1 MWLLNP
7 LLCLWFGTSAD
18 AIKRSPYPTLQPS
31 PRPSSFVVP
40 TWDIQASPQ
49 DGKALAR
56 LSLPGANV
64 TDWHHISTSRCTLMG
79 CLLHAGVYD
88 DSELFFSENLKS
100 FDRSQFAVP
109 WLYRNEFRLDP
120 RPGQHYFLKTN
131 GITSKADI
139 LLNGHTVTTKDFQV
153 GSYAGHE
160 YEITELLNQ
169 GANGLLIQVYPTD
182 YYYDF
187 ALGFVDWNPY
197 PPDNGT
203 GVWRNVVIK
212 QTGPVALDP
221 LRVVTNFE
229 LPAGTGAANV
239 TLKATARNLENRTL
253 TFAAQSTILAKSG
266 GAPMVNTQSVTLG
279 PYQSADVAMTTNIIR
294 PSIWW
299 PNAWGGQPLYNGKL
313 SISTTNDTASNR
325 TISDSVEQEFGI
337 RKVTSSVNAHNDTV
351 FSINGHPFQVIGG
364 GYSSDMFLRWD
375 TSKFEMQAKYM
386 LDLGHNTVRL
396 EGKMEHPELYEVADR
411 LGLMVLPGWEC
422 CDKWEAWK
430 YNDDLAVK
438 SDWLAHDYGI
448 ANASMRHEATMLQSH
463 PSLLGF
469 LVGSDYWPD
478 DAATSI
484 YMEAFKSADWQNP
497 IVASASKRSYP
508 AALGPGGMKMDGPY
522 DWVPPNYWYDVEP
535 SQDRL
540 GAAFGF
546 GSELGAGVGTPE
558 LGSLKKFL
566 DKEDLDDLWKQPEKG
581 LYHMST
587 NVSSFYD
594 RKIYNDA
601 LWKRMGAPTSLDNY
615 LLKAQIMDYEA
626 TRAQFE
632 SVSAFWNKNRPATGL
647 IYWMLNN
654 AWPSLHWNLF
664 DYYMRPA
671 GSYYGAKTGTR
682 MEHVAFN
689 YLTKELYLINRSI
702 DRRGP
707 RTVHVDI
714 VGLQG
719 EKLASTT
726 VRALTEPNKSKSIHK
741 FAPLKKTTD
750 VDFLRV
756 VLTDEKGQTLSRNV
770 YWIAK
775 TIDQLDWENSDW
787 FYTPVSKFADY
798 NALDKLQPAQVT
810 TTITPTKIGLN
821 GSEGHEV
828 LLENQSGVPAFFVA
842 LNLLD
847 RAGGDVLPVFWS
859 DNYVTLLPHEK
870 LHLSVTSPRTGAA
883 AVQLRGK
890 NVAAVTVALK

>member
-1 MWLLNP
+1 MWLP
-7 LLCLWFGTSAD
+7 ILLSYLLFGFAAK
-18 AIKRSPYPTLQPS
+18 AIQRSPYSTTVPAPKPT
-31 PRPSSFVVP
+31 SFVVP

-49 DGKALAR
+49 DGEALAQ

-79 CLLHAGVYD
+79 CLLHARVYD
-88 DSELFFSENLKS
+88 DSKLFFSDNLKS
-100 FDRSQFAVP
+100 FNRSQFAVP
-109 WLYRNEFRLDP
+109 WLYRNEFKLSP

-139 LLNGHTVTTKDFQV
+139 LLNGHTVVTKDFQV

-160 YEITELLNQ
+160 YEITELLN
-169 GANGLLIQVYPTD
+169 GGPNGLLIQVYPTD
-182 YYYDF
+182 YNYDF

-203 GVWRNVVIK
+203 GVWRNVVVRK
-212 QTGPVALDP
+212 TGPVALDP

-229 LPAGTGAANV
+229 LPAGKGAANV
-239 TLKATARNLENRTL
+239 TLKATARNLENRNL
-253 TFAAQSTILAKSG
+253 TFAAQSTIRARSG
-266 GAPMVNTQSVTLG
+266 GAPIVKMQSVTLG
-279 PYQSADVAMTTNIIR
+279 PYESVDLSLVTTLTH

-299 PNAWGGQPLYNGKL
+299 PKAWGSQPLYSGEVSVLMDN
-313 SISTTNDTASNR
+313 S
-325 TISDSVEQEFGI
+325 TISDTVEQNFGI
-337 RKVTSSVNAHNDTV
+337 RKVTFSVNSYNDTV

-364 GYSSDMFLRWD
+364 GYSSDVFLRWD
-375 TSKFEMQAKYM
+375 TSKFEAQAQYM

-411 LGLMVLPGWEC
+411 LGLMILPGWEC
-422 CDKWEAWK
+422 CDKWEAWQ
-430 YNDDLAVK
+430 YNNDLAVK
-438 SDWLAHDYGI
+438 SDWAVHDYGI
-448 ANASMRHEATMLQSH
+448 ANASMRHEAAMLQTH

-478 DAATSI
+478 DNATSI
-484 YMEAFKSADWQNP
+484 YMDAFKSTNWQNP
-497 IVASASKRSYP
+497 VVASASKRSYP

-535 SQDRL
+535 SEDRL

-566 DKEDLDDLWKQPEKG
+566 TKEDLDDLWKKPEKG

-601 LWKRMGAPTSLDNY
+601 LWKRMGAPTSLDDY

-632 SVSAFWNKNRPATGL
+632 GVSAFWSKKRPATGL

-671 GSYYGAKTGTR
+671 GSYFGAKVGAR
-682 MEHVAFN
+682 LEHVAFN
-689 YLTKELYLINRSI
+689 YVTKELYLINHSI

-707 RTVHVDI
+707 RTVQVDI
-714 VGLQG
+714 VGLHG
-719 EKLASTT
+719 EKLESTK
-726 VRALTEPNKSKSIHK
+726 VRAQTEPNKSKPVHK
-741 FAPLKKTTD
+741 LSPLRRATD

-756 VLTDEKGQTLSRNV
+756 MLTDEEGRTLSRGV
-770 YWIAK
+770 YWTAK
-775 TIDQLDWENSDW
+775 TIDQLDWDNSDW
-787 FYTPVSKFADY
+787 FYTPVSRYANY
-798 NALDKLQPAQVT
+798 SALDQLQPAQVAT
-810 TTITPTKIGLN
+810 TVTPAKGSLN
-821 GSEGHEV
+821 GSDVHDV
-828 LLENQSGVPAFFVA
+828 LLENRSSVPAFFVS
-842 LNLLD
+842 LNLVD
-847 RAGGDVLPVFWS
+847 GAGGDVLPVFWS

-870 LHLSVTSPRTGAA
+870 LSLSVMSRTKGAA
-883 AVQLRGK
+883 AVQVRGK
-890 NVAAVTVALK
+890 NVSPETVALK

>member
-1 MWLLNP
+1 
-7 LLCLWFGTSAD
+7 
-18 AIKRSPYPTLQPS
+18 
-31 PRPSSFVVP
+31 
-40 TWDIQASPQ
+40 
-49 DGKALAR
+49 
-56 LSLPGANV
+56 
-64 TDWHHISTSRCTLMG
+64 MG

-88 DSELFFSENLKS
+88 DSKLFFSDNLKS
-100 FDRSQFAVP
+100 FNRSQFAVP
-109 WLYRNEFRLDP
+109 WLYRNEFKLTP

-160 YEITELLNQ
+160 YEITELLN
-169 GANGLLIQVYPTD
+169 GGPNGLLIQVYPTD
-182 YYYDF
+182 YNYDF

-203 GVWRNVVIK
+203 GVWRNVVVR

-221 LRVVTNFE
+221 LRVATNFE
-229 LPAGTGAANV
+229 LPTGKGPANV
-239 TLKATARNLENRTL
+239 TLKATARNLENRNL
-253 TFAAQSTILAKSG
+253 TFAAKSTVRARSG
-266 GAPMVNTQSVTLG
+266 GVPITKAHSVTLG
-279 PYQSADVAMTTNIIR
+279 PYQSMEISLTTTLAR

-299 PNAWGGQPLYNGKL
+299 PRAWGSQPLYSGK
-313 SISTTNDTASNR
+313 ISVLMDNSTVSDT
-325 TISDSVEQEFGI
+325 VEQSFGI
-337 RKVTSSVNAHNDTV
+337 RRVTSSVNSYNDTT

-364 GYSSDMFLRWD
+364 GYSSDVFLRWD
-375 TSKFEMQAKYM
+375 TSKFEAQAQYM

-422 CDKWEAWK
+422 CDKWEAWQ
-430 YNDDLAVK
+430 YNNDLAVK
-438 SDWLAHDYGI
+438 SDWAAHDYGI
-448 ANASMRHEATMLQSH
+448 ANASMRHEAAMLQTH
-463 PSLLGF
+463 PCLLGF

-478 DAATSI
+478 DNATSI

-497 IVASASKRSYP
+497 VVASASKRSYP

-535 SQDRL
+535 SEDRL

-558 LGSLKKFL
+558 LGSLNKFL
-566 DKEDLDDLWKQPEKG
+566 NKEDLDDLWKQPAKG

-601 LWKRMGAPTSLDNY
+601 LWKRMGAPTSLDDY
-615 LLKAQIMDYEA
+615 LLKSQIMDYEA

-632 SVSAFWNKNRPATGL
+632 GVSAFWNKERPATGL

-671 GSYYGAKTGTR
+671 GSYFGAKVGAR
-682 MEHVAFN
+682 PEHVALN
-689 YLTKELYLINRSI
+689 YLTKELYLINHSI

-707 RTVHVDI
+707 RNVHVDI
-714 VGLQG
+714 VGLHG
-719 EKLASTT
+719 EKLASTRIKT
-726 VRALTEPNKSKSIHK
+726 RTEPNKSKSVHK
-741 FAPLKKTTD
+741 LSPLRRATD

-756 VLTDEKGQTLSRNV
+756 ILTDEKGQTLSRNV

-775 TIDQLDWENSDW
+775 TIDQLDWDNSDW
-787 FYTPVSKFADY
+787 FYTPVSRYANY
-798 NALDKLQPAQVT
+798 SALNQLQPAQVT
-810 TTITPTKIGLN
+810 TTVVPTKGGLN
-821 GSEGHEV
+821 GSDAHDV
-828 LLENQSGVPAFFVA
+828 LLENRSSVPAFFVS
-842 LNLLD
+842 LNLVD
-847 RAGGDVLPVFWS
+847 RAGDDVLPVFWS

-870 LHLSVTSPRTGAA
+870 LSLSVSSRTKDAA
-883 AVQLRGK
+883 AVQVRGK
-890 NVAAVTVALK
+890 NVPLETVPLK

>member
-1 MWLLNP
+1 MWLTSP
-7 LLCLWFGTSAD
+7 LLYLLFGTVVE
-18 AIKRSPYPTLQPS
+18 AINRSPYSTSVPS
-31 PRPSSFVVP
+31 PQPTSFVVP

-49 DGKALAR
+49 DGEVLAQ
-56 LSLPGANV
+56 LSLPGADV
-64 TDWHHISTSRCTLMG
+64 TGWHHISTSRCTLMG

-88 DSELFFSENLKS
+88 DSKLFFSDNLKS
-100 FDRSQFAVP
+100 FNRSQFAVP
-109 WLYRNEFRLDP
+109 WLYRNEFKLST

-139 LLNGHTVTTKDFQV
+139 LLNGHTITTKDFQV
-153 GSYAGHE
+153 GSYAGHD
-160 YEITELLNQ
+160 YEITELLN
-169 GANGLLIQVYPTD
+169 GGPNGLLIQVYPTD
-182 YYYDF
+182 YNYDF

-203 GVWRNVVIK
+203 GLWRNVVVR

-221 LRVVTNFE
+221 LRVVTDFE
-229 LPAGTGAANV
+229 LPTGKGAANV
-239 TLKATARNLENRTL
+239 TLMATARNLENRNL
-253 TFAAQSTILAKSG
+253 TFTAQSTVRDRSG
-266 GAPMVNTQSVTLG
+266 GVPITKTQSVSLG
-279 PYQSADVAMTTNIIR
+279 PYQSVDISLITTLTH

-299 PNAWGGQPLYNGKL
+299 PKAWGSQPLYVGK
-313 SISTTNDTASNR
+313 ISVLMGTSNS
-325 TISDSVEQEFGI
+325 TISDTVEQDFGI
-337 RKVTSSVNAHNDTV
+337 RKVTSSINSYNDTI

-364 GYSSDMFLRWD
+364 GYSSDVFLRWD
-375 TSKFEMQAKYM
+375 TSKFEAQAQYM

-422 CDKWEAWK
+422 CDKWEAWQ
-430 YNDDLAVK
+430 YNNDLAVK
-438 SDWLAHDYGI
+438 SDWAVHDYGI
-448 ANASMRHEATMLQSH
+448 ANASMRHEAAMLQTH

-478 DAATSI
+478 DNATSI
-484 YMEAFKSADWQNP
+484 YMDAFKSTNWQNP
-497 IVASASKRSYP
+497 VVASASKRSYP
-508 AALGPGGMKMDGPY
+508 ATLGPGGMKMDGPY
-522 DWVPPNYWYDVEP
+522 DWVPPNYWYDTEP
-535 SQDRL
+535 SEDRL

-566 DKEDLDDLWKQPEKG
+566 TKEDIDDLWKKPEKG

-601 LWKRMGAPTSLDNY
+601 LWKRMGAPNSLDDY
-615 LLKAQIMDYEA
+615 LMKAQIMDYEA

-632 SVSAFWNKNRPATGL
+632 GVSAFWNKKRPATGL

-671 GSYYGAKTGTR
+671 GSYFGAKVGAR
-682 MEHVAFN
+682 QEHVAFN
-689 YLTKELYLINRSI
+689 YVTKELYLINHSI

-707 RTVHVDI
+707 RTVQVDI
-714 VGLQG
+714 VGLHG
-719 EKLASTT
+719 EKLASTRVET
-726 VRALTEPNKSKSIHK
+726 RTEPNKSKPVHK
-741 FAPLKKTTD
+741 LSPLRRATD

-756 VLTDEKGQTLSRNV
+756 VLTDEEGQTLSRSV

-775 TIDQLDWENSDW
+775 TIDQLDWVNSDW
-787 FYTPVSKFADY
+787 FYTPVSRYANY
-798 NALDKLQPAQVT
+798 SALNQLQPAQVT
-810 TTITPTKIGLN
+810 TTVISTKGGIN
-821 GSEGHEV
+821 GSDGHNV
-828 LLENQSGVPAFFVA
+828 LLENCSSVPAFFVS
-842 LNLLD
+842 LNLVD
-847 RAGGDVLPVFWS
+847 GADGDVLPVFWS

-870 LHLSVTSPRTGAA
+870 LSLSVKSQTKGAA
-883 AVQLRGK
+883 AVQVRGK
-890 NVAAVTVALK
+890 NVSPEKVALK